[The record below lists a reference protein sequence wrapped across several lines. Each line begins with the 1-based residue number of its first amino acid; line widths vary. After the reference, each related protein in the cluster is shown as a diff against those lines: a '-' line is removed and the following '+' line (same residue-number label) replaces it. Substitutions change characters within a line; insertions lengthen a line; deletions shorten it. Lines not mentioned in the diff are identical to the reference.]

1 MVAELGGR
9 PPGFGPGIESHA
21 EGLGA
26 LSRSTRAPRVALY
39 SQGMVG
45 FGHIRRNASIAQ
57 ALRSSAL
64 QPTVLMI
71 AEAWQAGALLVP
83 DGVDFVTLPALR
95 RGADGGY
102 SPRFLSEVSDR
113 ELITLRTRV
122 IRDAIEVFE
131 PDVLIVDYLPLG
143 VAEELR
149 PTLHDLHDRGGSR
162 CVLGLRDVLYDLE
175 TVNRWWATSANLNA
189 IKRFYDAIW
198 IYGDPAVFDPV
209 REYDFTGPMAA
220 KTHHTG
226 YLDQRPRLEYAN
238 AEVAPLLADL
248 PPGRTVLCLVGGGHD
263 GRALAETFLESTLPQ
278 DATGVLVT
286 GPLMPWDVRRQI
298 RHEAE
303 GKEQFRVLDFVHDPT
318 PLIDRAD
325 RIIAMGGYNTVCEA
339 LSFEKHAL
347 IVPRVNPEPEQ
358 WIRAQHL
365 RDMGLIDVLHP
376 DELSATALSTWLAR
390 DLGPPPA
397 SRKAIDFNGLAR
409 VPVLLAELLA
419 SSSEVTLSS

>member
-1 MVAELGGR
+1 MADGLSRPRINHLRSTRTPRARPLRANGPSNPVHRFKRFRGAASAPVNRSLPPPTRDPSGQLGAEANSVVTDLQGR
-9 PPGFGPGIESHA
+9 LPHKLLPHIESHS
-21 EGLGA
+21 ERPGA
-26 LSRSTRAPRVALY
+26 LPRSTRAPRIALY

-83 DGVDFVTLPALR
+83 HGVDFVTLPAVR
-95 RGADGGY
+95 RGANGGY
-102 SPRFLSEVSDR
+102 RPRFLSEVSDR

-149 PTLHDLHDRGGSR
+149 PTLNDLHDRVGSR

-209 REYDFTGPMAA
+209 REYDFTGPMVA
-220 KTHHTG
+220 KTHHT
-226 YLDQRPRLEYAN
+226 
-238 AEVAPLLADL
+238 
-248 PPGRTVLCLVGGGHD
+248 
-263 GRALAETFLESTLPQ
+263 
-278 DATGVLVT
+278 
-286 GPLMPWDVRRQI
+286 
-298 RHEAE
+298 
-303 GKEQFRVLDFVHDPT
+303 
-318 PLIDRAD
+318 
-325 RIIAMGGYNTVCEA
+325 
-339 LSFEKHAL
+339 
-347 IVPRVNPEPEQ
+347 
-358 WIRAQHL
+358 
-365 RDMGLIDVLHP
+365 
-376 DELSATALSTWLAR
+376 
-390 DLGPPPA
+390 
-397 SRKAIDFNGLAR
+397 
-409 VPVLLAELLA
+409 
-419 SSSEVTLSS
+419 

>member
-1 MVAELGGR
+1 MVAKLGGR

-248 PPGRTVLCLVGGGHD
+248 PPGRTVLCLVGG
-263 GRALAETFLESTLPQ
+263 LATL
-278 DATGVLVT
+278 
-286 GPLMPWDVRRQI
+286 
-298 RHEAE
+298 
-303 GKEQFRVLDFVHDPT
+303 
-318 PLIDRAD
+318 
-325 RIIAMGGYNTVCEA
+325 
-339 LSFEKHAL
+339 
-347 IVPRVNPEPEQ
+347 
-358 WIRAQHL
+358 
-365 RDMGLIDVLHP
+365 
-376 DELSATALSTWLAR
+376 
-390 DLGPPPA
+390 
-397 SRKAIDFNGLAR
+397 
-409 VPVLLAELLA
+409 
-419 SSSEVTLSS
+419 TLN